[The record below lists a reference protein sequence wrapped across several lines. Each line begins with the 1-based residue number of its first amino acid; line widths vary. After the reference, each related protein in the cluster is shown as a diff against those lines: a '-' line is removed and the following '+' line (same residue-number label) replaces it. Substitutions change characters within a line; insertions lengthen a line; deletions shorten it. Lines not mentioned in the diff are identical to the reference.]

1 MDVRL
6 HASKAEFLAFERGVQ
21 TELLAVAKLLAEFG
35 PRLGRPYVDTL
46 KGSKH
51 ANMKEMRFSAAD
63 GEWHAA
69 FAFDPERNGIVMIAG
84 DKSGSGHKRFDKQL
98 IAKADSRFSDH
109 PENLKSLKKGDP
121 MGRSIDQDI
130 ASLPHDQQD
139 QIEARFHELQQE
151 VEGLRELRQ
160 IAGKAQ
166 EDVATALNIRQPS
179 VSKIENQADMYLST
193 LRSYVEAIGGKLELT
208 VKLPARPRVRI
219 EHLGDLTQPAV
230 KPSARRASSRR
241 RLA

>member
-6 HASKAEFLAFERGVQ
+6 HASEAEFLAFERGVQ
-21 TELLAVAKLLAEFG
+21 TELLAVAKLLTEFG
-35 PRLGRPYVDTL
+35 PRLGRPNVDTL

-69 FAFDPERNGIVMIAG
+69 FAFDPERNAIVMVAG
-84 DKSGSGHKRFDKQL
+84 DKSGSGQKRFYKQL

-109 PENLKSLKKGDP
+109 LENLRSLKKGDP
-121 MGRSIDQDI
+121 MGRSIGQVI
-130 ASLPHDQQD
+130 ASLPHGQQE
-139 QIEARFHELQQE
+139 QIEARYDDLQQE

-166 EDVATALNIRQPS
+166 EDVATALNIKQPS

-208 VKLPARPRVRI
+208 VKLPARPPVRI

-230 KPSARRASSRR
+230 KPSARRVSSRR